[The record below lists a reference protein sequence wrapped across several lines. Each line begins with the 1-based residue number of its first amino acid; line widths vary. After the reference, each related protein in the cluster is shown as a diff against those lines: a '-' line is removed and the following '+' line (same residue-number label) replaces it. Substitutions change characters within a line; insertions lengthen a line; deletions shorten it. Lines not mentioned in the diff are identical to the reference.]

1 MMRIWMSFCLLLV
14 GSLLALP
21 ALAADAPWQVKP
33 ETVEK
38 IEAALPAEAPAKPQQ
53 PRRLLIFSKTNGFR
67 HGSIPVG
74 VKAITLLGK
83 QTGAFAAMHSEDEA
97 VFEPESLQQF
107 DAVLMLNTTGEVFR
121 PQQPSDDPAQRRE
134 AQQREQRLKESLVQF
149 VRSGKGL
156 SGIHSATDTYK
167 NWKEYNEMMGGAF
180 VSHPWHT
187 EVPIRVL
194 DPGHPLLQVFG
205 GKGFTVV
212 DEIYQFRN
220 DTAQPSERRMLLSLA
235 PDWEG
240 LEKGSRDDDFYPIS
254 WIDRYGQG
262 RVFYCSLGHRDEIFH
277 NPEVMA
283 HYLAGLQFALGDLQ
297 ADAEPIDV
305 KP

>member
-1 MMRIWMSFCLLLV
+1 MRIPILCCCLLTTA
-14 GSLLALP
+14 LLSFP
-21 ALAADAPWQVKP
+21 SVAADDTWQVKP

-38 IEAALPAEAPAKPQQ
+38 IKAALPQTAPAKPQQ
-53 PRRLLIFSKTNGFR
+53 PRRLLVFSKTSGFR
-67 HGSIPVG
+67 HDSIPVG
-74 VKAITLLGK
+74 VKAITLLGE
-83 QTGAFAAMHSEDEA
+83 QTGAFTAVHSEDDA
-97 VFEPESLQQF
+97 VFEPQSLQSF

-121 PQQPSDDPAQRRE
+121 PQQVGDDPAERRA
-134 AQQREQRLKESLVQF
+134 AQQREQRLQQSLVDF

-156 SGIHSATDTYK
+156 AGVHSATDTYRD
-167 NWKEYNEMMGGAF
+167 WKAYNDMMGGAF

-187 EVPIRVL
+187 EVPVRVL
-194 DPGHPLLQVFG
+194 DPGHPLLKVFG

-220 DTAQPSERRMLLSLA
+220 DTAKPTERRMLLSLA
-235 PDWEG
+235 PEWEG
-240 LEKGSRDDDFYPIS
+240 LQQGSRDDDFYPIS

-283 HYLAGLQFALGDLQ
+283 HYLAGLQFALGDLE
-297 ADAEPIDV
+297 ADAEPIEIR
-305 KP
+305 P

>member
-1 MMRIWMSFCLLLV
+1 MRNSTSFCLLLV
-14 GSLLALP
+14 ISLLSVP
-21 ALAADAPWQVKP
+21 ALAADDPGQVKP
-33 ETVEK
+33 ETIAQIK
-38 IEAALPAEAPAKPQQ
+38 AALPTEVPAAPQQ

-74 VKAITLLGK
+74 VKAITLLGE
-83 QTGAFAAMHSEDEA
+83 QTGAFSAVHSEDEA

-107 DAVLMLNTTGEVFR
+107 DAVLMLNTTGEVF
-121 PQQPSDDPAQRRE
+121 QPAQASDDPAQRRE
-134 AQQREQRLKESLVQF
+134 AQQREERLKNALVNF
-149 VRSGKGL
+149 VRGGKGL
-156 SGIHSATDTYK
+156 AGIHSATDTYR
-167 NWKEYNEMMGGAF
+167 NWKEYNDMMGGAF

-194 DPGHPLLQVFG
+194 DPDHPLLKVFG
-205 GKGFTVV
+205 GQGFTVV

-220 DTAQPSERRMLLSLA
+220 DTAKPSDRRMLLSLA

-240 LEKGSRDDDFYPIS
+240 LEQGSRDDDFYPIS